1 MASWSDGSFIYINDT
16 HKKSW
21 TMVEGISDG
30 GAGWN
35 DITYV
40 SNTRA
45 WVVYAPADS
54 SGMGQLWATR
64 DGGQHWSPVTL

>member
-1 MASWSDGSFIYINDT
+1 M
-16 HKKSW
+16 K
-21 TMVEGISDG
+21 GIGDG

-54 SGMGQLWATR
+54 SGMGQLWTTR